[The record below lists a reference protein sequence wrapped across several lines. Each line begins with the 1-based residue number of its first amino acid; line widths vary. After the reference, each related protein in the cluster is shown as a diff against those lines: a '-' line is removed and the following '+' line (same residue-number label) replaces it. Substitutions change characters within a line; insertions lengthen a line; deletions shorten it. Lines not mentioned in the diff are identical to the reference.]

1 MEGPVEYRAELM
13 RTSTTAYLL
22 QVFPRLLYVAPSYQL
37 AFKVQTL
44 NANWYEGGVNSKDVI
59 VTRP

>member
-1 MEGPVEYRAELM
+1 M